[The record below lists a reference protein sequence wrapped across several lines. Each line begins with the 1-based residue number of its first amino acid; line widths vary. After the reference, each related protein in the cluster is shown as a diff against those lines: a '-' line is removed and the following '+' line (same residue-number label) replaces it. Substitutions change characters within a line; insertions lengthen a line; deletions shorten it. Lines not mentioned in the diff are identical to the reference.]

1 MKKKITLFLILCLTC
16 LCIVGCEK
24 ENDAIEIK
32 NKSSLTTDNIFIK
45 IKNGYFYDEYE
56 KFTVDEN
63 TVGVTIYFSNDNDT
77 WD

>member
-24 ENDAIEIK
+24 RNDTIEIK
-32 NKSSLTTDNIFIK
+32 NKSSLTMDNILIEIK
-45 IKNGYFYDEYE
+45 DGYFYDKHE
-56 KFTVDEN
+56 KFTVDKN
-63 TVGVTIYFSNDNDT
+63 TIGVTVYFSNDNGT

>member
-24 ENDAIEIK
+24 GNDAIEIK
-32 NKSSLTTDNIFIK
+32 NKSSLTTDNILIEIK
-45 IKNGYFYDEYE
+45 DGYFYDKHE
-56 KFTVDEN
+56 KFTVDKN
-63 TVGVTIYFSNDNDT
+63 TIGVTVYFSNDNGA